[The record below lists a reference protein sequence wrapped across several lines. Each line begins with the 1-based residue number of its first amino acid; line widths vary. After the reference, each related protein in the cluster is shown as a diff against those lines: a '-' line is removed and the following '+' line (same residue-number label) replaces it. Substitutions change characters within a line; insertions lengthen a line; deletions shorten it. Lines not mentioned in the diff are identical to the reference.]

1 MGAPKLKKEAFNK
14 IKLNQEKAKKEAEQ
28 QKKQVELL
36 KKKLNSMVDCPENAK
51 KAAKI
56 LEHLINSKK

>member
-14 IKLNQEKAKKEAEQ
+14 KTEADKKAQNAKYKAEIDVLTKKI
-28 QKKQVELL
+28 
-36 KKKLNSMVDCPENAK
+36 NSLVDKPENAK

-56 LEHLINSKK
+56 LEHLINQKKK